1 MNKIVIALVDRDG
14 IDYDEAVDMVRR
26 AQYRVSGGENPET
39 ILQKEFNLGPEY
51 AVDLL

>member
-1 MNKIVIALVDRDG
+1 MNKIVIALIERDK
-14 IDYDEAVDMVRR
+14 IEYDEAVDIVRR

-51 AVDLL
+51 AIDLL